1 MKVNGHTI
9 YVFTAKLSS
18 KRAISFQN
26 LTIDEGPDQTLAF
39 INTYTPTKKWI
50 NDWKKGKGKAGK
62 FEGDISVVY
71 LKLDNTTNA
80 AGNAPI
86 NGKISAIKN
95 TNSIANAQGCNTTTY
110 YYEVPY
116 FCGSGNHGPGD
127 PRCVLTGEDAAGYTI
142 VSSTITEC
150 DPNHPGGGGG
160 GGTSPTPPGDY
171 APCEGVPQ
179 PASAIRTTG
188 KVMSTPP
195 TECDPVVPQPT
206 KDIRNKTT
214 DPCISKTI
222 EEVLGNNNDIEGILA
237 DIIRQFD
244 ASKSITINIFDGV
257 TSSGAPGQYQ
267 GGGFVGNVFHA
278 NITLQTSYFTG
289 NNAASQ
295 ESLIATLIHEFVH
308 AYIRT
313 SGNPILEA
321 NDHDA
326 MANKY
331 ISPMA
336 NYLKDYFGIPE
347 RDAYALAWAG
357 ATDSKVFGTATNEQL
372 FYYGSQNNSINK
384 QEIINR
390 FVAYNGNTNYQDEG
404 IKGHKACN

>member
-142 VSSTITEC
+142 VSSTVTEC

-267 GGGFVGNVFHA
+267 GGGFIGNVFQA
-278 NITLQTSYFTG
+278 NITLQTSYFQST
-289 NNAASQ
+289 SK
-295 ESLIATLIHEFVH
+295 ESVIATVIHEFVH
-308 AYIRT
+308 AYIHT
-313 SGNPILEA
+313 SGNLILEA
-321 NDHDA
+321 HHDT
-326 MANKY
+326 MSSKY
-331 ISPMA
+331 ITPMA
-336 NYLKDYFGIPE
+336 IYLNQTLGTPLK
-347 RDAYALAWAG
+347 DAYALAWSG
-357 ATDSKVFGTATNEQL
+357 VPDSKAWKEASMDFEFTMSNGNKITKAETGSLSGLYKLATNDP
-372 FYYGSQNNSINK
+372 SNNG
-384 QEIINR
+384 
-390 FVAYNGNTNYQDEG
+390 FA
-404 IKGHKACN
+404 KGVKICD